1 MSHKWNVFNAQ
12 FNMLKFKEI
21 FRGKAPHDSS
31 VPRYRPRFIQRY
43 AYALVIS
50 PQSGCL
56 ISKIC
61 ILYTSL
67 IHMVKIKL
75 TIHIYSKSR
84 LVKWI
89 YWFLN

>member
-21 FRGKAPHDSS
+21 LRGKAPHDSS
-31 VPRYRPRFIQRY
+31 VSRYRPRFIQRY
-43 AYALVIS
+43 GYALVIS

-67 IHMVKIKL
+67 IHMVMIKL
-75 TIHIYSKSR
+75 TIYIYSKSR

-89 YWFLN
+89 

>member
-1 MSHKWNVFNAQ
+1 MSQKWNIFNAQ

-21 FRGKAPHDSS
+21 LRGKAPHDSS
-31 VPRYRPRFIQRY
+31 VSRYRPRFIQHY
-43 AYALVIS
+43 GYSLVIS

-75 TIHIYSKSR
+75 IIYIYFKSR
-84 LVKWI
+84 FVKWT
-89 YWFLN
+89 